1 MRLTTLLVSLS
12 LAVLAG
18 CAEGAPPEAD
28 VGGEAV
34 ASRAAI
40 APPAPGKTRPP
51 GAEKTGAPEAPA
63 VAAPLLAY
71 SYSYRLETPV
81 GQVRPLLKAHQ
92 AACEAAGPALCQV
105 VQATSRGDGE
115 GRASG
120 SLAIKAEPGWLRRFR
135 DRVEGDAKG
144 AGGKVLSSAT
154 ETEDLTRSIVD
165 TEAGLRAATALQTR
179 LEVLLVQR
187 PGDLSDALEIERE
200 LARVRGE
207 IDATRSQ
214 LAVMRGR
221 VAMSSLTIDY
231 SSPAQFGTSSHSP
244 VASALGAVGNN
255 VELVI
260 ALLITLA
267 SFLVP
272 LAIVIGPL
280 VWWILRRG
288 RIARQ
293 ARRAEA
299 ARVLGDAAPPT

>member
-1 MRLTTLLVSLS
+1 MRLTTLLVPMS
-12 LAVLAG
+12 LAVLVG
-18 CAEGAPPEAD
+18 CSEGAAPPESAAGD
-28 VGGEAV
+28 AV
-34 ASRAAI
+34 ATRAAI
-40 APPAPGKTRPP
+40 APAAPGKAGPP
-51 GAEKTGAPEAPA
+51 GADKAASKETTT
-63 VAAPLLAY
+63 VSAPLLAY

-81 GQVRPLLKAHQ
+81 DQVRPLLRAHEV
-92 AACEAAGPALCQV
+92 ACETAGPALCQV
-105 VQATSRGDGE
+105 VQTTSRGDGD

-120 SLAIKAEPGWLRRFR
+120 RLQIKAEPGWLRRFR

-144 AGGKVLSSAT
+144 AGGKVLSTST

-165 TEAGLRAATALQTR
+165 TEAALRAATALQAR
-179 LEVLLVQR
+179 LEILLVQR

-231 SSPAQFGTSSHSP
+231 SSPAQFGTSSYSP

-272 LAIVIGPL
+272 LAIVIGPV
-280 VWWILRRG
+280 VWWLLRRG
-288 RIARQ
+288 RLARE

-299 ARVLGDAAPPT
+299 ARVLEGTAPSA